1 MEIADKNALYTHLK
15 NDIVDKIKEWFRIN
29 GNKASAVIGISGGK
43 DSTVAAA
50 LLVEALGKDR
60 VIGVM
65 MPNGIQ
71 PDIADS
77 ERVIKHLGID
87 NYTVNIYDI
96 YNAQIKAI
104 RANEIPISD
113 DTKINLPPRI
123 RMATLYAIAQSLPN
137 GGRVI
142 NTCNASEDFVGYST
156 KFGDSAG
163 DMSPLGDC
171 FVSEV
176 IGIGDILGLPKDLVH
191 KAPSDGLCGKT
202 DEDRFG
208 FTYDD
213 IERYIRNGT
222 SGNEN
227 IDARIKD
234 MHTKSLHKI
243 KPMYVCKKIITIPN
257 C

>member
-1 MEIADKNALYTHLK
+1 METTDKNALYIHLK
-15 NDIVDKIKEWFRIN
+15 NKIVNEIKAWFKVN

-50 LLVEALGKDR
+50 LLVEALGKNR
-60 VIGVM
+60 VVGVM

-77 ERVIKHLGID
+77 ERVIEHLGI
-87 NYTVNIYDI
+87 NSYTVNIYDI
-96 YNAQIKAI
+96 YNTQIKAI

-176 IGIGDILGLPKDLVH
+176 IGIGDILGLPKNLVH

-202 DEDRFG
+202 DEERFG
-208 FTYDD
+208 FTYND
-213 IERYIRNGT
+213 IEKYICEGST
-222 SGNEN
+222 GDTD
-227 IDARIKD
+227 IDKRIIMMNNAAQHK
-234 MHTKSLHKI
+234 LH
-243 KPMYVCKKIITIPN
+243 PMYVCRK
-257 C
+257 

>member
-1 MEIADKNALYTHLK
+1 METTDKNALYIHLK
-15 NDIVDKIKEWFRIN
+15 NKIVNEIKAWFKVN

-60 VIGVM
+60 VVGVM

-77 ERVIKHLGID
+77 ERTIEYLGI
-87 NYTVNIYDI
+87 NSYFVNIYDI
-96 YNAQIKAI
+96 YDAQIKAI

-202 DEDRFG
+202 DEERFG

-213 IERYIRNGT
+213 IEKYICEGST
-222 SGNEN
+222 GDTD
-227 IDARIKD
+227 IDKRIVMMNNAAQHK
-234 MHTKSLHKI
+234 LH
-243 KPMYVCKKIITIPN
+243 PMYVCRK
-257 C
+257 

>member
-1 MEIADKNALYTHLK
+1 METTDKNTLYIHLK
-15 NDIVDKIKEWFRIN
+15 NKIVNEIKAWFKVN

-60 VIGVM
+60 VVGVM

-77 ERVIKHLGID
+77 ERIIEYLGI
-87 NYTVNIYDI
+87 NSYFVNIYDI
-96 YNAQIKAI
+96 YDAQIKAI

-163 DMSPLGDC
+163 DMSPLGGC
-171 FVSEV
+171 FVSEI

-191 KAPSDGLCGKT
+191 KAPADGLCGKT
-202 DEDRFG
+202 DEERFG

-213 IERYIRNGT
+213 IEKYICEGST
-222 SGNEN
+222 SDTD
-227 IDARIKD
+227 IDKRIVMMNNAAQHK
-234 MHTKSLHKI
+234 LH
-243 KPMYVCKKIITIPN
+243 PMYVCRK
-257 C
+257 